1 MREIKTH
8 QRRTKRRLV
17 KKTEKMREA
26 PYWNSKTSQE
36 DNTSLDQEE

>member
-8 QRRTKRRLV
+8 QRRTKRRIA

-26 PYWNSKTSQE
+26 P
-36 DNTSLDQEE
+36 